1 VVTDSLTIK
10 SSNSAEIKFSE
21 REGLFRSVGSEYFR
35 VTLKTENMMAS
46 LKVYIFDPF
55 DKSFCHYFA
64 DIAENWRG
72 WNGTKQWNSLESE
85 LQLSSESDSLGHIT
99 MDITLESYE
108 NWKTQIILVFDAGQL
123 DDISSKIKAFFTK

>member
-1 VVTDSLTIK
+1 MITNSLTIK
-10 SSNSAEIKFSE
+10 SSNSAEIQFSE

-35 VTLKTENMMAS
+35 ITIKTESMLAS

-55 DKSFCHYFA
+55 DKSFCHYFS

-72 WNGTKQWNSLESE
+72 WDGVKQWNSLEGE
-85 LQLSSESDSLGHIT
+85 LQISSESDSLGHIT

-108 NWKTQIILVFDAGQL
+108 NWKALL
-123 DDISSKIKAFFTK
+123 N